1 MDVFFDILKSF
12 FQVIVNNITLTFSMF
27 RYVFNG
33 IEYITDV
40 MGRLP
45 TYFFAPVT
53 TLIGICIILFVL
65 NRG

>member
-1 MDVFFDILKSF
+1 MDAFFEILKSLI
-12 FQVIVNNITLTFSMF
+12 QVIITNLQLTFSMF

-33 IEYITDV
+33 MEYITDV

-45 TYFFAPVT
+45 VYFFAPVS
-53 TLIGICIILFVL
+53 TLIGICIILHVL